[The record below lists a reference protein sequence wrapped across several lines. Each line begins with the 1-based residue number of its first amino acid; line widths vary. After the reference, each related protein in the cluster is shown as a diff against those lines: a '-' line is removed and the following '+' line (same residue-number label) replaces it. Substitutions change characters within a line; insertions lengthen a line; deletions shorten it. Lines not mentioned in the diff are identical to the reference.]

1 LKSIETRIARL
12 EEATAPKRTIFISA
26 VEDGGI
32 PYNEFMAVHPEHQGH
47 KVIVVRTGIPRR
59 EGEY

>member
-1 LKSIETRIARL
+1 MKSIENRLAKL
-12 EEATAPKRTIFISA
+12 EEATMPKRTIFISA

-32 PYNEFMAVHPEHQGH
+32 PYEEYIAAHPECQGRR
-47 KVIVVRTGIPRR
+47 VIVIKTGIPRR

>member
-1 LKSIETRIARL
+1 MRNLGNRLAKL
-12 EEATAPKRTIFISA
+12 EEATTPKRTIFISA

-32 PYNEFMAVHPEHQGH
+32 PYEEYMAAHPEHHGH
-47 KVIVVRTGIPRR
+47 KVIVIKTGIPRR

>member
-1 LKSIETRIARL
+1 MRNLGNRLAKL
-12 EEATAPKRTIFISA
+12 EEATTPKRTIFISA

-32 PYNEFMAVHPEHQGH
+32 PYDEFMAAHPEYQGH